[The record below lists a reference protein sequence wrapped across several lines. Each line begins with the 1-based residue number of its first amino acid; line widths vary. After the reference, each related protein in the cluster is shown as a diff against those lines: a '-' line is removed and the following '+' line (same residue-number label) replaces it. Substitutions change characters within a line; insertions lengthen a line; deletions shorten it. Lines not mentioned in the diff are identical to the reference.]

1 MSGLGRRPDILPGME
16 PAERRAIILLLLLGV
31 AGQGIRLLIGRPGA
45 PPGEVALMPAER
57 RGSPTAHRDSA
68 QAAARPLAAG
78 ETIDPD
84 QASLTDLLRL
94 PRVGPGL
101 ARAILADRGA
111 KGPFRNLQGLDRVP
125 GIGPKLLGVLEPYL
139 RFREGPTGR
148 ATDGRRAPNLNA
160 MTAAELEALPGIG
173 PALAARIVAYR
184 ESHGDFADIGAL
196 GAVPGVGPVLIE
208 RLRPLVSGP

>member
-1 MSGLGRRPDILPGME
+1 ME
-16 PAERRAIILLLLLGV
+16 PAERRAILLLLLLGV
-31 AGQGIRLLIGRPGA
+31 AGQGIRLLAGRPGA

-68 QAAARPLAAG
+68 LVAARPLAPG

-84 QASLTDLLRL
+84 QASLQDLLRL

-111 KGPFRNLQGLDRVP
+111 KGPFRDLQGLDRVP

-139 RFREGPTGR
+139 RFRGGPGGVVGGGAAR
-148 ATDGRRAPNLNA
+148 PDLNA

-184 ESHGDFADIGAL
+184 ESHGHFADIGAL
-196 GAVPGVGPVLIE
+196 GAVPGIGPALLA
-208 RLRPLVSGP
+208 RLRPLLNGP

>member
-1 MSGLGRRPDILPGME
+1 VSGLGGRPDILPGME
-16 PAERRAIILLLLLGV
+16 PAERRAILLLLLLGV
-31 AGQGIRLLIGRPGA
+31 AGQGIRLLAGRPGA

-57 RGSPTAHRDSA
+57 QGSPTAHRDSA
-68 QAAARPLAAG
+68 LVAARPLAPG

-84 QASLTDLLRL
+84 QASLQDLLRL

-111 KGPFRNLQGLDRVP
+111 KGPFRDLQGLDRVP

-139 RFREGPTGR
+139 RFRGGPGGVVGGGEAR
-148 ATDGRRAPNLNA
+148 PDLNA

-184 ESHGDFADIGAL
+184 ESHGHFADIGAL
-196 GAVPGVGPVLIE
+196 GAVPGIGPALLA
-208 RLRPLVSGP
+208 RLRPLLNGP